1 MRVVNAKAPK
11 GATKRH
17 DSKRQP
23 IATDFPIAKLP
34 TCHHWSSVIAPSV
47 ILPLVI
53 APLVIVPLVIASS
66 VIAPLVIAPL
76 VIGHSVIGHFSG

>member
-11 GATKRH
+11 RR
-17 DSKRQP
+17 DSKRQL

-34 TCHHWSSVIAPSV
+34 TCHHWSSVIAP
-47 ILPLVI
+47 LVI
-53 APLVIVPLVIASS
+53 APSVIASS
-66 VIAPLVIAPL
+66 VIAPLVIVPL

>member
-1 MRVVNAKAPK
+1 MLKRLK

-34 TCHHWSSVIAPSV
+34 TCHHWSSVIAP
-47 ILPLVI
+47 
-53 APLVIVPLVIASS
+53 LVIASS
-66 VIAPLVIAPL
+66 VIAPLVIVPL

>member
-1 MRVVNAKAPK
+1 MLKRLK

-17 DSKRQP
+17 DSKRQL

-47 ILPLVI
+47 IASLVI
-53 APLVIVPLVIASS
+53 LPLVIASS
-66 VIAPLVIAPL
+66 VIAPLVIVPL